1 MDSDSNNGFG
11 NLGFDD
17 NNNGSLF
24 GDAKKASIGGGGGI
38 HGTEGSKDSNIK
50 KPQLETIKPELET
63 LDVHKL

>member
-17 NNNGSLF
+17 NNNGNLF

-38 HGTEGSKDSNIK
+38 HGTEGSKDSNIM